1 MSKSTISTFE
11 LFQMFPDAESARTY
25 FEQKRWPTGV
35 ICPACN
41 EVKRI
46 HARRDGF
53 YRCNACLNDFTV
65 RTATIFERSK
75 VPLHKWLYAMYLLV
89 TARKGISSLQLAK
102 QIGVTQKTAWFMLQR
117 LREACGN
124 DPTKMAG
131 IVECDET
138 YIGGKEGAKHEADKL
153 KMGRGTV
160 GKTAVIG
167 MREKGGR
174 TKASVIKDAGANS
187 IHRAVHSGVET
198 GSTLHTD
205 EHGGYVGL
213 EGLFYAHERINHS
226 AGEYVRDGVTTNSI
240 ESVWAVMKR
249 GLHGVYHHA
258 SPKHL
263 DRYVA
268 EFTFRLNDGAVQRHT
283 LDRLASMFSAAIG
296 QRLTY
301 KDLIA

>member
-1 MSKSTISTFE
+1 M
-11 LFQMFPDAESARTY
+11 PGWR
-25 FEQKRWPTGV
+25 
-35 ICPACN
+35 AC
-41 EVKRI
+41 
-46 HARRDGF
+46 
-53 YRCNACLNDFTV
+53 
-65 RTATIFERSK
+65 
-75 VPLHKWLYAMYLLV
+75 
-89 TARKGISSLQLAK
+89 
-102 QIGVTQKTAWFMLQR
+102 
-117 LREACGN
+117 
-124 DPTKMAG
+124 
-131 IVECDET
+131 
-138 YIGGKEGAKHEADKL
+138 
-153 KMGRGTV
+153 
-160 GKTAVIG
+160 
-167 MREKGGR
+167 
-174 TKASVIKDAGANS
+174 SVIRRVMSLPPKHLHHPRS
-187 IHRAVHSGVET
+187 RARPGPTAASSSET

-226 AGEYVRDGVTTNSI
+226 AGEYVRDGVTTNGI